1 VASNSVART
10 PNEPPSKLKNIIMN
24 DLIGFC
30 FDLGD
35 TDLSDNVSDHQPNIQ
50 LHAESNNNG
59 KLV

>member
-1 VASNSVART
+1 
-10 PNEPPSKLKNIIMN
+10 MN